1 MKRAIGRFATYRR
14 SCFNVFS
21 TFPFRRKARRG
32 FRSRLDPPK
41 QRRNIFRSTSPLHS
55 GPASD
60 LVRDKKS
67 KSFIFSKNRYG
78 GILQRL
84 IPEFDNSRHFVRR
97 SGFSQSATVKIFIP
111 RRTNRSMLDHLL
123 HPSILLNLS
132 SSSNRIR
139 SCESRNIPRYRSFKN
154 YLSDFESKIFSH
166 FEKIEATNFSI
177 FNWLNEI
184 RIS

>member
-1 MKRAIGRFATYRR
+1 MSDERYRKTRGILDRSRWKWRTKRAIGRFATYRR

-111 RRTNRSMLDHLL
+111 RRTNRSMLDHLP
-123 HPSILLNLS
+123 HPSIFRLVGSLFPFEQDS
-132 SSSNRIR
+132 FVRIT
-139 SCESRNIPRYRSFKN
+139 EYPPI
-154 YLSDFESKIFSH
+154 
-166 FEKIEATNFSI
+166 
-177 FNWLNEI
+177 
-184 RIS
+184 